1 VGLIGKL
8 LEKTVTGPQYK
19 GHQRPWDKK
28 FVAEITGIEEQ
39 GGGRAIVSVNYFTG
53 DETPWQGPKHD
64 DIKTVIPEGVEP
76 RIGQRVVVGSGSAG
90 NSLSNNPRP
99 VFWDE
104 PAPELPP
111 MQFPNIPGGDDP
123 KVMLGYLESQVESGG
138 LPPDGLERARAYLE
152 NGDWP
157 DPAGTRS

>member
-1 VGLIGKL
+1 MGLIGKF

-28 FVAEITGIEEQ
+28 FPAEITRIEDK
-39 GGGRAIVSVNYFTG
+39 GGGKAIVSVNYYTG
-53 DETPWQGPKHD
+53 DETPWQGPKRD
-64 DIKTVIPEGVEP
+64 DIKTRIPEGVQP
-76 RIGQRVVVGSGSAG
+76 QVGHRIVVGSGSAG

-111 MQFPNIPGGDDP
+111 MQFPQVPGGDDP
-123 KVMLGYLESQVESGG
+123 KVMLEQLEAMTK
-138 LPPDGLERARAYLE
+138 DGRLDQEGFERAKIYLE
-152 NGDWP
+152 NGGWP
-157 DPAGTRS
+157 DPVKAS